1 MRRMRIP
8 RPKSLSGLMLMSFT
22 IVAAPLLFAIVN
34 AAVQMNRLSNRSQQ
48 LVIHGMQGTRNVQ
61 LMFEDIGAMERT
73 ARLYQIIGNADLI
86 DVYAQANGRLSAAA
100 NALLG
105 LPLDRESRNDLLE
118 LKVESATLLDEM
130 RTAPPNSP
138 KMNGVI
144 GAFPR
149 IADLASQVSNRTN
162 AGIDREL
169 TALQA
174 AAGKAQQKLLW
185 QTLLLVPMTLAAVGL
200 FTFLLG
206 RPIRAIDRA
215 IRELGR
221 GAFSRPIAIRGPSD
235 LEKLAEQ
242 LEWLRARLL
251 ELAQEKNRF
260 LRHMSHELKT
270 PLANIREG
278 TELLMD
284 GAVGELK
291 SAQREVTAILREN
304 GMKLQRLIE
313 NLLSF
318 SAWQA
323 QNVGLEVSEFKLRPL
338 IKSVLENQQLT
349 LVAQRVRLNVQ
360 VEDLVPVADRAKLRL
375 ILDNLLSNAIKFTPR
390 GGTISLRARGER
402 DQLILDVMDSG
413 PGIPADERV
422 RIFEAFYQ
430 GKTPQ
435 GGHVKGTGI
444 GLSVVTEF
452 VSAHSGSIE
461 ILEADSGG
469 AHFRVRLPMRQPT
482 APPHESAY
490 AA

>member
-1 MRRMRIP
+1 
-8 RPKSLSGLMLMSFT
+8 MLIGFT

-34 AAVQMNRLSNRSQQ
+34 AAVQMNRLSNHSEQ
-48 LVIHGMQGTRNVQ
+48 LVVRGIQGTRNNQ
-61 LMFEDIGAMERT
+61 RMFVEIAALERT
-73 ARLYQIIGNADLI
+73 ARLYQILPNDELLEAYSRNQERLESTLDELLSLSL
-86 DVYAQANGRLSAAA
+86 DPTAQADVR
-100 NALLG
+100 ALKS
-105 LPLDRESRNDLLE
+105 DAERSHEE
-118 LKVESATLLDEM
+118 LKN
-130 RTAPPNSP
+130 APPNSARMAEVVSSYP
-138 KMNGVI
+138 QMSE
-144 GAFPR
+144 
-149 IADLASQVSNRTN
+149 LASKISNRIS
-162 AGIDREL
+162 GQIDREL
-169 TALQA
+169 TALQQA
-174 AAGKAQQKLLW
+174 ARLAQQNLFW
-185 QTLLLVPMTLAAVGL
+185 QTLLLVPMTLAVVGL
-200 FTFLLG
+200 FTYLFG
-206 RPIRAIDRA
+206 RPIRAIDRS
-215 IRELGR
+215 ISELGR
-221 GAFSRPIAIRGPSD
+221 GTFSRPIAIRGPAD
-235 LEKLAEQ
+235 LERLAAQ
-242 LEWLRARLL
+242 LEWLRVRLL

-284 GAVGELK
+284 GAVGELQ

-323 QNVGLEVSEFKLRPL
+323 KSVGLEVTEFKLRPL

-349 LVAQRVRLNVQ
+349 LVAQRVRLDVQ
-360 VEDLVPVADRAKLRL
+360 VEDLTPLADRAKVRL

-390 GGTISLRARGER
+390 GGTISIHARRER
-402 DQLILDVMDSG
+402 EQLLLDVMDSG
-413 PGIPADERV
+413 PGIPPDERN

-452 VSAHSGSIE
+452 VNAHGGSIE
-461 ILEADSGG
+461 ILEATAGG
-469 AHFRVRLPMRQPT
+469 ALFRVRLPLRHA
-482 APPHESAY
+482 APAPREKAH